1 MATRRFG
8 RASVVAVAVAV
19 VRVVARRLAT
29 TTAAFRVA
37 VERASARPASPSR
50 RFGRNIPP
58 PVVVVVVVVV
68 ARVVVARRGRADARV
83 AGFDRVI
90 ARVANLASIV
100 AGVGARPARPALP
113 RAMDA
118 PTSALAIDRAAVDRI
133 ARAAT
138 LSTLAGALA
147 GAALALRR
155 RRPQA
160 VAPTH
165 AVAGAANVGACGAA
179 HATTLE
185 ALDRRPDARGATT
198 HAVAGACVGAGA
210 AWARW
215 GRRAATAGAACGAAA
230 AGGAR
235 ACAIALEG
243 AGEHGYEFPRW
254 FPVQIVREEGREDE
268 LLARMGRAQRGELSA
283 EDEARTRD
291 AYARWKM
298 RRAGRG

>member
-1 MATRRFG
+1 
-8 RASVVAVAVAV
+8 
-19 VRVVARRLAT
+19 
-29 TTAAFRVA
+29 
-37 VERASARPASPSR
+37 
-50 RFGRNIPP
+50 
-58 PVVVVVVVVV
+58 
-68 ARVVVARRGRADARV
+68 
-83 AGFDRVI
+83 
-90 ARVANLASIV
+90 
-100 AGVGARPARPALP
+100 
-113 RAMDA
+113 MDDS
-118 PTSALAIDRAAVDRI
+118 TSALAIDRAAVDRI

-235 ACAIALEG
+235 ACATALEG
-243 AGEHGYEFPRW
+243 AGEDGYEFPRW

>member
-1 MATRRFG
+1 MA
-8 RASVVAVAVAV
+8 
-19 VRVVARRLAT
+19 
-29 TTAAFRVA
+29 
-37 VERASARPASPSR
+37 
-50 RFGRNIPP
+50 
-58 PVVVVVVVVV
+58 
-68 ARVVVARRGRADARV
+68 D
-83 AGFDRVI
+83 
-90 ARVANLASIV
+90 
-100 AGVGARPARPALP
+100 
-113 RAMDA
+113 

-210 AWARW
+210 AWARF
-215 GRRAATAGAACGAAA
+215 GRRAAMAGAACGAAA

-235 ACAIALEG
+235 ACATAIEGARDDALE
-243 AGEHGYEFPRW
+243 FPTW
-254 FPVQIVREEGREDE
+254 FPVQRARDGRGEGET
-268 LLARMGRAQRGELSA
+268 LARMAAARRGELSA
-283 EDEARTRD
+283 SEEAETRD
-291 AYARWKM
+291 EYSRMKM
-298 RRAGRG
+298 RRARER

>member
-19 VRVVARRLAT
+19 VRVIARRLAT

-58 PVVVVVVVVV
+58 PVVVVVVVV
-68 ARVVVARRGRADARV
+68 ARVVVVVVARRG
-83 AGFDRVI
+83 I
-90 ARVANLASIV
+90 ARVATLASIV

-235 ACAIALEG
+235 ACATALEG
-243 AGEHGYEFPRW
+243 AGERGYEFPRW